1 MEVELDSNLK
11 WLVLGEVI
19 IIAFVFLIRFI
30 FNKMQ
35 EHRETKNIDK
45 VLKYIDKKSKENKDV
60 DDKFKPITEEIQPK
74 KIEVED

>member
-35 EHRETKNIDK
+35 EHKETKNIDK

-60 DDKFKPITEEIQPK
+60 DDKFRECIEIIKQNNK
-74 KIEVED
+74 TKE

>member
-1 MEVELDSNLK
+1 MDSNLK

-60 DDKFKPITEEIQPK
+60 DDKFRECIEIIKQK
-74 KIEVED
+74 NKTKE